1 MANVIY
7 GSEIAKQVKKDLRL
21 RIMKLKNEQKRLPK
35 LVVVLVGEHPAS
47 VSYVKG
53 KEKACHEIGMEM
65 ISFYCRLPQ
74 VKMNCYRSFIS

>member
-7 GSEIAKQVKKDLRL
+7 GSEIAKQVKEDLRL

-35 LVVVLVGEHPAS
+35 LDVVLVGEHPAS

-53 KEKACHEIGMEM
+53 
-65 ISFYCRLPQ
+65 
-74 VKMNCYRSFIS
+74 

>member
-53 KEKACHEIGMEM
+53 ERE
-65 ISFYCRLPQ
+65 SL
-74 VKMNCYRSFIS
+74 S

>member
-53 KEKACHEIGMEM
+53 KEKACHE
-65 ISFYCRLPQ
+65 
-74 VKMNCYRSFIS
+74 KMCIRDRYKDDSNRFD